1 MELKDNLEL
10 MVVTEKMAM
19 LEILEKRVNKEK
31 EALRELLV
39 LLGLT
44 DPLVPGEIRVNQD
57 YLVKLVML
65 VLTLQMEKEE
75 LRDYKVLRE
84 SKEMLVRKESKE
96 KRVILATLVNL
107 DRWVVPVQRVWQAM
121 LGKME
126 PLVHQARRAL
136 VGHRVRPAHK
146 VIQDRWGHRD
156 PKEILAPLVIVE
168 QRAQKDYRDLLDHPD
183 LPDLRALLEATL
195 LVPC

>member
-75 LRDYKVLRE
+75 LRDYKVLKE
-84 SKEMLVRKESKE
+84 SKEMLVRTEPKE

-126 PLVHQARRAL
+126 PLVHQALRAL
-136 VGHRVRPAHK
+136 VGHRVRPDHK
-146 VIQDRWGHRD
+146 AIQDRWVHRD
-156 PKEILAPLVIVE
+156 PKEILAPRVIVE
-168 QRAQKDYRDLLDHPD
+168 QRVQKDYRDLLDHPD

>member
-44 DPLVPGEIRVNQD
+44 DPLVPGERRVKQE

-65 VLTLQMEKEE
+65 V
-75 LRDYKVLRE
+75 
-84 SKEMLVRKESKE
+84 
-96 KRVILATLVNL
+96 
-107 DRWVVPVQRVWQAM
+107 
-121 LGKME
+121 
-126 PLVHQARRAL
+126 
-136 VGHRVRPAHK
+136 
-146 VIQDRWGHRD
+146 
-156 PKEILAPLVIVE
+156 
-168 QRAQKDYRDLLDHPD
+168 
-183 LPDLRALLEATL
+183 
-195 LVPC
+195 